1 MSVRTFK
8 SSKVRNILKFQRVM
22 KHSQCSTMGIDVYML
37 FGDAKIEDRE
47 ETDYDGRCYIREGY
61 GGRQACVSKLLF
73 PEAFEDNFEKGVEY
87 HADSVIDLF
96 IDEGINELRARY
108 PIDDDRFMWAL
119 GNWVRFLTFMREQEK
134 CLEKPCTI
142 YISH

>member
-1 MSVRTFK
+1 
-8 SSKVRNILKFQRVM
+8 
-22 KHSQCSTMGIDVYML
+22 MGIGVYIM

-47 ETDYDGRCYIREGY
+47 ETDYDGQCYIRESY
-61 GGRQACVSKLLF
+61 GGRQAYVSKLLF
-73 PEAFEDNFEKGVEY
+73 PEAFEDKFEVGVEY

-96 IDEGINELRARY
+96 ISEGIDALRVRY
-108 PIDDDRFMWAL
+108 PIDNQFMWAL
-119 GNWVRFLTFMREQEK
+119 GNWIRFLTFMREQEK

>member
-1 MSVRTFK
+1 
-8 SSKVRNILKFQRVM
+8 
-22 KHSQCSTMGIDVYML
+22 MGIDVYML

-47 ETDYDGRCYIREGY
+47 GTDYDGRCYIRESY
-61 GGRQACVSKLLF
+61 GGRQAYVSKLLF
-73 PEAFEDNFEKGVEY
+73 PEAFEDNLEKGVEY

-96 IDEGINELRARY
+96 ISEGIDALRVRY
-108 PIDDDRFMWAL
+108 PIDDHHFMGAL
-119 GNWVRFLTFMREQEK
+119 GNWVRFLTFIREREE